1 MEERRGQQAYQR
13 NGVTWPPSA
22 RQAFTVVAVIADS
35 VLFAAIPLPWL
46 EGATQGV
53 IAFLFV
59 GLFVATA
66 TFGIWTMASDP
77 IDPRVVESA
86 PRGGCHE
93 YEEDVLKCQYC
104 DSLVEL
110 DSKHCWECNKCVVG
124 FDHHCPW
131 LNTCIGSRNYSIFFL
146 TVVASF
152 SLISVILTGTL
163 MVLVAE
169 ALDEVRVG
177 RIVASSLLIAVNLPI
192 FAADATLL
200 LFHLYLISCRMTT
213 YDYLT
218 GKVTQRKR
226 DTQASKLASKQIS
239 SGNAAGT
246 SFPIS
251 DSTPTETPVASALAT
266 PKHQRGP
273 TLFDSIQSIASE
285 SNLSQKTCAN
295 TSPRSTPAAHMQDAK
310 VATIGSRWQDCSTP
324 GALQRKGGKL
334 QSRAVSG
341 VSITST
347 TSSVYSAFGS
357 FVLGSGA
364 VADPQFLGLKVPAKP

>member
-1 MEERRGQQAYQR
+1 
-13 NGVTWPPSA
+13 
-22 RQAFTVVAVIADS
+22 
-35 VLFAAIPLPWL
+35 
-46 EGATQGV
+46 
-53 IAFLFV
+53 
-59 GLFVATA
+59 
-66 TFGIWTMASDP
+66 
-77 IDPRVVESA
+77 
-86 PRGGCHE
+86 
-93 YEEDVLKCQYC
+93 
-104 DSLVEL
+104 
-110 DSKHCWECNKCVVG
+110 
-124 FDHHCPW
+124 
-131 LNTCIGSRNYSIFFL
+131 
-146 TVVASF
+146 
-152 SLISVILTGTL
+152 

-226 DTQASKLASKQIS
+226 DKQASELASKQIS
-239 SGNAAGT
+239 TGNAAGT
-246 SFPIS
+246 SFPR
-251 DSTPTETPVASALAT
+251 TPTETPASALAT

-273 TLFDSIQSIASE
+273 TLFDSIQSIVSE

-295 TSPRSTPAAHMQDAK
+295 TSPRSTPAAHMQDGK
-310 VATIGSRWQDCSTP
+310 VATIGIRGQDCSTP

-334 QSRAVSG
+334 HSRAVSG